1 MMRVHLYTGAL
12 SLVRKSGVGQ
22 AIFHQEA
29 MLESAGVSVTGGW
42 DEKADAVHI
51 NTVLPD
57 SVLAALRARL
67 RGETV
72 IYYGHSTMQDFR
84 NSFVGS
90 NLLAPLFQKWI
101 CFCYNL
107 GDVILTPTPYS
118 QRLLESYHLKRP
130 VLALSNGV
138 DTDFFAPSKEK
149 RRAFRRRFDL
159 QESDRV
165 VISVGH
171 QIERKG
177 ILDFIGMAR
186 ALPEA
191 KFFWF
196 GYTDPA
202 LVPEPIKAAMAAA
215 PANLRFPGFFDQSS
229 LRDAYCG
236 ADVFAFCSKEETEGI
251 VVLEALACGTPTVV
265 RDIPVYADWLR
276 GGIDIY
282 KAADAAEFAQFVRGM
297 LAGSLPDLT
306 LAGRRVAQAR
316 SLPNMGRQLCRI
328 YRSRNILPGPVTTS
342 AWPPEQIAPSRQSAV
357 LPER

>member
-1 MMRVHLYTGAL
+1 
-12 SLVRKSGVGQ
+12 
-22 AIFHQEA
+22 
-29 MLESAGVSVTGGW
+29 
-42 DEKADAVHI
+42 
-51 NTVLPD
+51 
-57 SVLAALRARL
+57 
-67 RGETV
+67 
-72 IYYGHSTMQDFR
+72 
-84 NSFVGS
+84 
-90 NLLAPLFQKWI
+90 
-101 CFCYNL
+101 
-107 GDVILTPTPYS
+107 
-118 QRLLESYHLKRP
+118 
-130 VLALSNGV
+130 
-138 DTDFFAPSKEK
+138 
-149 RRAFRRRFDL
+149 
-159 QESDRV
+159 
-165 VISVGH
+165 
-171 QIERKG
+171 
-177 ILDFIGMAR
+177 
-186 ALPEA
+186 
-191 KFFWF
+191 
-196 GYTDPA
+196 
-202 LVPEPIKAAMAAA
+202 MAAA

-282 KAADAAEFAQFVRGM
+282 KAADAAEFAQLVRGM